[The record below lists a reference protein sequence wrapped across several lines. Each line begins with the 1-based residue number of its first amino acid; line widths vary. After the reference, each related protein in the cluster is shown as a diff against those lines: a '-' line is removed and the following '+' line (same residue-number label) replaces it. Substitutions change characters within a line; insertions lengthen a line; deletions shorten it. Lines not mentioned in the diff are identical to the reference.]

1 MNRIALPCVKYPEG
15 DDFLQPAQKLLQL
28 LNANIGKVIVGKE
41 DAVELVLNALLCR
54 GHVLIEDVPG
64 VGKTTLAGAFA
75 RSLAL
80 SFKRIQFTPDV
91 TPSDVTGYTAIDFK
105 TGEMSY
111 REGAVFSQLV
121 LADEINRTS
130 PKTQS
135 SLLEVMEERQ
145 ITLDGVTHRLP
156 DPFMV
161 LATQNPVDFV
171 GTYPLPEAQLDRFF
185 MRVSIGYPT
194 PEEEV
199 RVLEMYSAGSKPLDE
214 LKPVCS
220 RDDLLRLCEQ
230 VLDVSVSKEMRVYI
244 INLANA
250 TRASRSFV
258 RGISTRA
265 ALALMR
271 SAQACALLD
280 GRDYV
285 MPEDVRKMAVPV
297 LAHRLMLSPEARLG
311 ARDVT
316 PEKSLEK
323 LLGTLKVPVKV
334 R

>member
-1 MNRIALPCVKYPEG
+1 M
-15 DDFLQPAQKLLQL
+15 QPAQKLLQL
-28 LNANIGKVIVGKE
+28 LNNNIGKVIVGKE

-91 TPSDVTGYTAIDFK
+91 TPSDVTGYTAVDFK

-145 ITLDGVTHRLP
+145 ITIDGVTHRLP
-156 DPFMV
+156 EPFTV

-185 MRVSIGYPT
+185 MRVAIGYPS
-194 PEEEV
+194 PEDEV
-199 RVLEMYSAGSKPLDE
+199 RVLEMYKNGPKPLDDIR
-214 LKPVCS
+214 PVCS
-220 RDDLLRLCEQ
+220 GEDLLRLMNDVCE
-230 VLDVSVSKEMRVYI
+230 VSVSKEMRVYI

-250 TRASRSFV
+250 TRASKSFV

-280 GRDYV
+280 GREYV
-285 MPEDVRKMAVPV
+285 MPEDVRKMSVPV
-297 LAHRLMLSPEARLG
+297 LAHRLVLSPEAKLG
-311 ARDVT
+311 AREIT
-316 PEKSLEK
+316 SEKALERI
-323 LLGTLKVPVKV
+323 LGAVKVPVKV